1 MFNGYLVL
9 FDIKQDPLIIHTEI
23 YTVSDHV

>member
-1 MFNGYLVL
+1 LVL
-9 FDIKQDPLIIHTEI
+9 FDIKQDSLIIHTEI